1 MTFWS
6 QVCSE
11 VVKVSNDCVKI
22 VTRVARSL
30 QPSYN
35 LVILV
40 WDDNGLTQA
49 HLIMA
54 VNHKTGN
61 S

>member
-6 QVCSE
+6 QGCSE
-11 VVKVSNDCVKI
+11 VVKVSNGYVKI

-30 QPSYN
+30 QPN
-35 LVILV
+35 LVIFV

-54 VNHKTGN
+54 VNNKTGN